1 MQSCLGFDICS
12 ESKNNLYTTAMV
24 KQQEQISANLNL
36 MSPKISN
43 IIEKEMEEENC
54 KAPRRNTDES
64 SKRNERRPGIS
75 TTPAGWPEE
84 EVKD

>member
-1 MQSCLGFDICS
+1 MQSCLGFDICF

-64 SKRNERRPGIS
+64 SNRNERRPGIS